1 MTASLAASITKA
13 ASKQSYYTI
22 RFLVDR
28 ALIED
33 AYRTYAYFRWV
44 DDLLDAA
51 TDSGAA
57 PNEAETAERKVFLQ
71 RQVALLESCYRNE
84 APRDLTAEER
94 MLADLVARDRDKD
107 SGLGIYLRTMMRV
120 MDFDLRRRGA
130 LISQAELDEYTR
142 LLAVAVTEAIHYFI
156 GHGEFAPRDE
166 TRYQSVTAAHIAHML
181 RDTYDDIRDGYYNI
195 PREVLE
201 ANRIGPQDIPS
212 AAYRAWVKDRV
223 RLARAYFNAGNV
235 YFQRAQNLRHR
246 LAGFAYSARFELLL
260 DTIEREGFALRPNY
274 KERRTLGYGFQMFR
288 LTLSSL
294 LGLRSREIPR

>member
-1 MTASLAASITKA
+1 MTISPAASITKA

-28 ALIED
+28 PLVED

-51 TDSGAA
+51 SVSGAV
-57 PNEAETAERKVFLQ
+57 PSEAETAERKVFLQ
-71 RQVALLESCYRNE
+71 RQMSLLESCYRNE
-84 APRDLTAEER
+84 SPGGLTVEEQ
-94 MLADLVARDRDKD
+94 MLADLVERDRDTH
-107 SGLGIYLRTMMRV
+107 SGLGVYLHTMMVV

-166 TRYQSVTAAHIAHML
+166 TRYQAVTAAHIAHML
-181 RDTYDDIRDGYYNI
+181 RDTYDDLADGYFNV

-201 ANRIGPQDIPS
+201 ADRIGAQDIQS

-223 RLARAYFNAGNV
+223 QLARGLFKAGGV

-246 LAGFAYSARFELLL
+246 LAGFAYTARFELLL
-260 DTIEREGFALRPNY
+260 DTMEKEGFHLRPHY
-274 KERRTLGYGFQMFR
+274 KERKSLGYGLRMFW

-294 LGLRSREIPR
+294 LGLRFKVKG

>member
-28 ALIED
+28 ALVED

-44 DDLLDAA
+44 DDVLDAA
-51 TDSGAA
+51 SDSGAV
-57 PNEAETAERKVFLQ
+57 PGEAETAGRKVFLQ
-71 RQVALLESCYRNE
+71 RQMSLLESCYRNE
-84 APRDLTAEER
+84 APRELTVEEQ
-94 MLADLVARDRDKD
+94 MLADLVERDRDAH
-107 SGLGIYLRTMMRV
+107 SGLGVYLHTMMVV

-166 TRYQSVTAAHIAHML
+166 TRYQAVTAAHIAHML
-181 RDTYDDIRDGYYNI
+181 RDTYDDLEDGYFNV

-201 ANRIGPQDIPS
+201 ANRIRPQDVQN
-212 AAYRAWVKDRV
+212 AAYRAWVRDRV
-223 RLARAYFNAGNV
+223 QLARELFKAGGV

-246 LAGFAYSARFELLL
+246 LAGFAYTARFELLL
-260 DTIEREGFALRPNY
+260 DTIEKEGFRLRPHY
-274 KERRTLGYGFQMFR
+274 KERKSLGYGLRMFW
-288 LTLSSL
+288 LTISSL
-294 LGLRSREIPR
+294 LGFRFRA